1 MIAGIRTPCA
11 CVLSADGKF
20 DKLSGKTMFSP
31 DGKRRDEDGICH
43 IVVYGSD
50 ARHGKTGGGVD
61 VGSIEFHKQIAAPD
75 LGRHVRQNAAD
86 DQSGVRRI
94 GDLTCQF
101 RRDDGQGR
109 PEFLFCIFQ
118 CILTGKF
125 ARSDPEFITG
135 SRADCDRRIGF
146 QEGRNQA

>member
-1 MIAGIRTPCA
+1 MITAIRTPCV

-31 DGKRRDEDGICH
+31 NGNRHDEDGLCH
-43 IVVYGSD
+43 IAVMEVTH
-50 ARHGKTGGGVD
+50 RHGKTGGGVD
-61 VGSIEFHKQIAAPD
+61 LESIEFHKQIASPD
-75 LGRHVRQNAAD
+75 LGWYVRQNVAD

-135 SRADCDRRIGF
+135 SRVDCDRLIGF
-146 QEGRNQA
+146 QTEAE